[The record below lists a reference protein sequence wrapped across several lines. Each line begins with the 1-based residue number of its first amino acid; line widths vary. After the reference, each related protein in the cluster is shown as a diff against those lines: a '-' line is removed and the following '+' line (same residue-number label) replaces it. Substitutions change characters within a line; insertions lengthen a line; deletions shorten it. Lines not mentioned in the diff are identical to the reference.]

1 MEVSASIC
9 GDILEASL
17 SVQEKT
23 LLAWTIELFQANA
36 ELLRNQSI
44 QLSGYLI

>member
-1 MEVSASIC
+1 MEVSVKIC
-9 GDILEASL
+9 GDILEAAL

-23 LLAWTIELFQANA
+23 LFVWTIELFQANA
-36 ELLRNQSI
+36 EFLQNQPI